1 MDSSLGQAVGA
12 VTSRHEQSRNHHQD
26 DHAFQEGVTTPSV
39 DLSSDNDTSAAG
51 LPISPGRFEL
61 PTELFSVLL
70 KDAQAL
76 LPA

>member
-1 MDSSLGQAVGA
+1 MEPSLGQAVGA
-12 VTSRHEQSRNHHQD
+12 VAPRHESSQEQARDEQSQRENTFA
-26 DHAFQEGVTTPSV
+26 HAVESSADAAAPSEM
-39 DLSSDNDTSAAG
+39 
-51 LPISPGRFEL
+51 PISHGQFEL